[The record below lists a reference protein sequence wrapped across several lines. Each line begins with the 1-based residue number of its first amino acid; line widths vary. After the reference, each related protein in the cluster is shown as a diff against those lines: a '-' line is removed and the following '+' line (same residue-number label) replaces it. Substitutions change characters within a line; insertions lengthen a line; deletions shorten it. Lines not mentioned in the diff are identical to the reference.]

1 MLIYF
6 DQATKLKAKSILESI
21 RKTDEHQVFFGHADL
36 F

>member
-6 DQATKLKAKSILESI
+6 DKETKLKAKSILESM
-21 RKTDEHQVFFGHADL
+21 RKDEKNVVFFGHADL